1 MMTKATKSDYFPEEL
16 FPNGVSFTYPDHM
29 VRLNEYASRLV
40 IENVQQGVATGERI
54 PASAVT
60 MRLASEFGLTTEQ
73 VAQYRLIGNYV
84 AYDRELRDLSPEE
97 LRQDEIDKTPS
108 EEQIAEFEREFGDK
122 TPDFV
127 DEALYEKYCYEKID
141 RLIEHLFGEEG

>member
-1 MMTKATKSDYFPEEL
+1 MKTQVSKSDYFPEEL

-29 VRLNEYASRLV
+29 VRLNDYACRLV
-40 IENVQQGVATGERI
+40 IQNAQQSVATGERI

-84 AYDRELRDLSPEE
+84 TYDRELRDLSPEE
-97 LRQDEIDKTPS
+97 LRQHEIDQTPS

-127 DEALYEKYCYEKID
+127 EEALFEQARYEKID